1 MLVFLSFLKAFT
13 DKIIIIS
20 NFNIWYIWLTL
31 TLFLPVRTIN
41 KLLILIYK
49 FPI

>member
-13 DKIIIIS
+13 DKIIS
-20 NFNIWYIWLTL
+20 DFNIWYLWLTL

-41 KLLILIYK
+41 KLLTLICK